1 MEESRPEWITNN
13 ITKGL
18 ISYKKSG
25 GQSDKDKIKM
35 LYGVANRLQEQIN
48 EITTYLREVVNNG

>member
-1 MEESRPEWITNN
+1 MEESRPVWITNN